1 MNLLYII
8 KQQQNN
14 KRMETLLGALIF
26 GTTILVYGFLTVWAA
41 YQNENKK

>member
-8 KQQQNN
+8 KQRKNN

-26 GTTILVYGFLTVWAA
+26 GTTILVYGFLTFWAA
-41 YQNENKK
+41 YQNQEKK

>member
-8 KQQQNN
+8 KQRQNN